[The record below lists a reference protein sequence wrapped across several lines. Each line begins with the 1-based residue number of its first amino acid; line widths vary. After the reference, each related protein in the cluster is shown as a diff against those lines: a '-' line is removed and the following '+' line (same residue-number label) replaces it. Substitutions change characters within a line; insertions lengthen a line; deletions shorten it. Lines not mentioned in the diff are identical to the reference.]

1 MQDTQLQDDT
11 DSAAGSAQSPRDVLV
26 QRTFF
31 AGTRSWVNDQLY
43 TRDHSGRVRRTRE
56 VLTLDPGARVDT
68 NTYFGRFEAS
78 YWQRWTELSEVRVEV
93 AIETDAGGEVDVLVR
108 ASDIGSHVRT
118 VDFTRHLGS
127 GTATLTVPVTSF
139 YDGGGMWL
147 DLRAADSEARITSIR
162 WYATTTRER
171 RDTAI
176 AICTFNRADDCAA
189 TVSALAEDPEI
200 VDLVGTL
207 YLTDQ
212 GTDLVETRENFQ
224 RAASVF
230 GEKLRYIRQANLGG
244 AGGFSRGLF
253 EATNPERAGA
263 GPVDT
268 LLMDDDV
275 RVEPESVLRLFAF
288 AQLTRS
294 PILVGAQM
302 LYLFNPD
309 YLLVSG
315 ERSDMSKL
323 KAGLD
328 SDEWAI
334 RDESVIDNIQERRI
348 DAEYNAWW
356 SCLIPS
362 EVTEDIGLPMP
373 YFFQW
378 DDIEYGIRAR
388 QAGYPTATLQG
399 AAVWHADFYWKDAD
413 DFGQFFY
420 QRNSLIT
427 AAIRHGITRK
437 QAVARLRRTL
447 LQTIAGM
454 NYGLAVTRLR
464 GVEAFL
470 EGPPTLDD
478 GGQRALQA
486 IRAEREQYPETKK
499 LPAGDMPAG
508 VPVARRE
515 GTPEDSAEDKI
526 LGKRIAQA
534 LLGRQ
539 RPGPV
544 SIPFEDAKWWH
555 VSLFKDVYVTDASQT
570 GIRHRT
576 FDKAKAIALTKELES
591 VLRRLGSEFDTV
603 AEQWR
608 AAQPELTGREN
619 WARLYES

>member
-1 MQDTQLQDDT
+1 MQDTQAQHDT
-11 DSAAGSAQSPRDVLV
+11 GAAAGAERGRRDVLV

-43 TRDHSGRVRRTRE
+43 TREHAGRVSRSRD
-56 VLTLDPGARVDT
+56 TLHLGAGARVDT

-78 YWQRWTELSEVRVEV
+78 YWQRWTELDSVRVEV
-93 AIETDAGGEVDVLVR
+93 AIETESGGEVDVLVR

-118 VDFTRHLGS
+118 VDFTRHVGS

-147 DLRAADSEARITSIR
+147 DLRAVDHDARITSIR
-162 WYATTTRER
+162 WYAATARER
-171 RDTAI
+171 RHTAI

-189 TVSALAEDPEI
+189 TVAALAEDPEI
-200 VDLVGTL
+200 VDLVGTV

-212 GTDLVETRENFQ
+212 GTDLVETRENYRQ
-224 RAASVF
+224 ATTIF

-253 EATNPERAGA
+253 EATSADSLAA

-315 ERSDMSKL
+315 ERTDLSQL

-328 SDEWAI
+328 SDDWAI
-334 RDESVIDNIQERRI
+334 RDESVIDNVQERRI

-356 SCLIPS
+356 SCLVPS
-362 EVTEDIGLPMP
+362 EVTGDIGLPMP

-378 DDIEYGIRAR
+378 DDIEFGIRAR

-427 AAIRHGITRK
+427 ATIRHGITRK
-437 QAVARLRRTL
+437 QATARLRRTIG
-447 LQTIAGM
+447 QTIAAM
-454 NYGLAVTRLR
+454 NYGLAITRIR
-464 GVEAFL
+464 GIEAFL
-470 EGPPTLDD
+470 EGPATLDD

-486 IRAEREQYPETKK
+486 IRAERDQYPETKK
-499 LPAGDMPAG
+499 LPVDAMPAG
-508 VPVARRE
+508 VTVARRE
-515 GTPEDSAEDKI
+515 GTPDDNAEDKI
-526 LGKRIAQA
+526 LGKRAAQA
-534 LLGRQ
+534 LLGRK

-555 VSLFKDVYVTDASQT
+555 VSLFAEAYVTDASQT
-570 GIRHRT
+570 GVRHRT
-576 FDKAKAIALTKELES
+576 FDKQRAIAITKELES
-591 VLRRLGSEFDTV
+591 VLRRLNSEFDEV
-603 AEQWR
+603 ADTWR

-619 WARLYES
+619 WERLYRS